1 MNPLIDVEVLRVF
14 LGETAQRNG
23 KPLYELVVGEA
34 RRRGMAGASVMRGI
48 MGFGA
53 NSLLH
58 TAKILRL
65 SEDLPVLVTIV
76 DTPERIKAFLPIVD
90 ALVDEGTV
98 LVEKAQAIFHLPMR
112 IRDVMSGDVATVGP
126 DTPLSGVVELLI
138 RREIKSLPVLDGG
151 RIKGVITGGDLMSRA
166 NMPLRLD
173 VQCQLPP
180 DLRAE
185 HVRCLD
191 FEGLTAKDVMTSP
204 AQTINI
210 KTNVPDA
217 LRLMAKRKLKRL
229 LVVDDSGNLMG
240 IVSRVDVLRAIA
252 RAAAVTEAL
261 PELPRGIKQTAGEV
275 MFQDVP
281 TASPDDCLA
290 LVLEKIVA
298 TPLRRVVVV
307 DPQGRVVGIVLDRDL
322 VARYALQE
330 KPGLLRSLLA
340 VLSPA
345 QTAKETL
352 EGAARDV
359 MQTEVFSVLPETPLT
374 EVIHLLLEK
383 RVKRLVVADAEG
395 RLRGMVDRDAVMRVL
410 AGN

>member
-1 MNPLIDVEVLRVF
+1 
-14 LGETAQRNG
+14 
-23 KPLYELVVGEA
+23 
-34 RRRGMAGASVMRGI
+34 
-48 MGFGA
+48 
-53 NSLLH
+53 
-58 TAKILRL
+58 
-65 SEDLPVLVTIV
+65 
-76 DTPERIKAFLPIVD
+76 
-90 ALVDEGTV
+90 
-98 LVEKAQAIFHLPMR
+98 
-112 IRDVMSGDVATVGP
+112 
-126 DTPLSGVVELLI
+126 
-138 RREIKSLPVLDGG
+138 
-151 RIKGVITGGDLMSRA
+151 MSRA

>member
-1 MNPLIDVEVLRVF
+1 MNPLIDVEVLSVF
-14 LGETAQRNG
+14 LGETAQHDG
-23 KPLYELVVGEA
+23 KPLYELIVNEA
-34 RRRGMAGASVMRGI
+34 RRRGLAGASVLRGF

-65 SEDLPVLVTIV
+65 SEDLPVVVTIV
-76 DTPERIKAFLPIVD
+76 DTPERIRSFLPVVD
-90 ALVDEGTV
+90 DLVDEGTV

-112 IRDVMSGDVATVGP
+112 IRDVMSGDVATASP

-138 RREIKSLPVLDGG
+138 RREVKSLPVLDGR
-151 RIKGVITGGDLMSRA
+151 RIKGVITGGDLLSRA

-185 HVRCLD
+185 HIRCLD

-217 LRLMAKRKLKRL
+217 LQLMAKRKLKRL

-240 IVSRVDVLRAIA
+240 IVSRVDVLRAIG
-252 RAAAVTEAL
+252 RASAVTEAL
-261 PELPRGIKQTAGEV
+261 PELPQGIKHTAGEV

-281 TASPDDCLA
+281 TASPEDTLDA
-290 LVLEKIVA
+290 VLEKIVA

-307 DPQGRVVGIVLDRDL
+307 DQSGKILGLVLDRDL
-322 VARYALQE
+322 VSRYALRE

-340 VLSPA
+340 VLSPS

-352 EGAARDV
+352 EGTAGDV

-374 EVIHLLLEK
+374 EVIHHLLEK
-383 RVKRLVVADAEG
+383 RVKRLVVADADG

-410 AGN
+410 AGS

>member
-1 MNPLIDVEVLRVF
+1 MNPLIDVEVLSVF
-14 LGETAQRNG
+14 LGETAHRDG

-34 RRRGMAGASVMRGI
+34 RKRGLAGASVMRGF

-65 SEDLPVLVTIV
+65 SEDLPLVVVIV
-76 DTPERIKAFLPIVD
+76 DTPERIQAFLPVVD

-98 LVEKAQAIFHLPMR
+98 LVEKARAIFHLPMR
-112 IRDVMSGDVATVGP
+112 IRDVMSGDVASVGP

-138 RREIKSLPVLDGG
+138 RREVKSLPVLENG

-173 VQCQLPP
+173 VQVQLPP
-180 DLRAE
+180 ELRAE
-185 HVRCLD
+185 HIRCLD
-191 FEGLTAKDVMTSP
+191 FEGLSAKDVMTSP

-210 KTNVPDA
+210 KTHVPDA
-217 LRLMAKRKLKRL
+217 LQLMARRKLKRL

-261 PELPRGIKQTAGEV
+261 PELPRGLKQTAGEV
-275 MFQDVP
+275 MFREVP
-281 TASPDDCLA
+281 TASPDDSLA

-307 DPQGRVVGIVLDRDL
+307 DAQDTVVGIVLDRDL
-322 VARYALQE
+322 VARYAQQE
-330 KPGLLRSLLA
+330 KPGLLRSLVA
-340 VLSPA
+340 VLSPRQA
-345 QTAKETL
+345 AKETL
-352 EGAARDV
+352 EGTARDV
-359 MQTEVFSVLPETPLT
+359 MQTEVFSVLPETPLA
-374 EVIHLLLEK
+374 EVIHHLVEK
-383 RVKRLVVADAEG
+383 RAKRLVVADADG
-395 RLRGMVDRDAVMRVL
+395 RLRGMLDREAVMRVL